1 MKDPRIT
8 LLATNLLDYSIEIQ
22 PGEKL
27 LIEARGLYSLEL
39 VKELIRLTTER
50 GAIPVWY
57 YNDEELLR
65 HFVGGATE
73 EQMQAFT
80 AHHLT
85 QTKDVQCYIAIRGSE
100 NAFSMADLPE
110 EKMKQYNQ
118 IYIKKVHLEHRV
130 PHTRWC
136 VLRFPNSA
144 MAQLAETSQEAFEDF
159 YFRVCNLDYRRLS
172 AAMDPLQ
179 ALMDRTDQ
187 VHIKGPGTDLRF
199 SIKDI
204 PSVKCHGDRNIPDG
218 EVFTAPVRDSV
229 NGTLAFNAPALR
241 DGTLYT
247 GLRFSFENGRI
258 VAASCDGDDAKLN
271 EYLDT
276 DDGARYIGEFSLGTN
291 PFIHH
296 PMKDT
301 LFDEK
306 IYGSFHF
313 TPGQCYKEA
322 FNGNDSAIHW
332 DLVCIQTPEYGGGEI
347 WFDGV
352 LIRKDGTFVHPEL
365 TGLNK
370 EHFEE

>member
-1 MKDPRIT
+1 MKDPRIAQ
-8 LLATNLLDYSIEIQ
+8 LATQLLDYSIEIQ
-22 PGEKL
+22 PGEKV

-39 VKELIRLTTER
+39 VKELIRQTTER
-50 GAIPVWY
+50 GAIPIWY
-57 YNDEELLR
+57 YNDEELHR
-65 HFVGGATE
+65 HFIAGASE
-73 EQMQAFT
+73 AQMHAFT
-80 AHHLT
+80 EHHLR

-100 NAFSMADLPE
+100 NAFTLADLPE
-110 EKMKQYNQ
+110 EKVKQYNQ

-136 VLRFPNSA
+136 VLRFPNHA
-144 MAQLAETSQEAFEDF
+144 MAQLAETSQEALEDF

-187 VHIKGPGTDLRF
+187 VHIKGPGADLRF

-241 DGTLYT
+241 EGTLYM
-247 GLRFSFENGRI
+247 GIRFTFKDGRI
-258 VAASCDGDDAKLN
+258 VEATCDGDDAKLN
-271 EYLDT
+271 AYLDT
-276 DDGARYIGEFSLGTN
+276 DEGARYIGEFAVGTN
-291 PFIHH
+291 PFIDH
-296 PMKDT
+296 PMKDS

-322 FNGNDSAIHW
+322 SNGNDSAIHW

-347 WFDGV
+347 WFDGQ
-352 LIRKDGTFVHPEL
+352 LIRKDGEFTHPDL
-365 TGLNK
+365 LGLNK
-370 EHFEE
+370 DAFAE